1 MATPKK
7 VSPIA
12 KQIQEITGG
21 YKPIAT
27 PKDATGMQ
35 GVGITGTDRSVAKEI
50 EAAKIGYSAEYIASR
65 GGINS
70 QGYFN
75 DVALSGQL
83 TAEEQKQVRLPNGNT
98 NTQAMA
104 DILQKKQIAEL
115 VSKGL
120 SVSEATKQVS
130 AQYGEFGV
138 PLVTGGYD
146 ANGNPVVGGSFNADG
161 SPAKPASGGS
171 GPGNISAER
180 RDAFAIIKSTL
191 KTYGFTETEIA
202 ELSTFIESGLTNAK
216 MGPEQ
221 LKLDMRELPT
231 YKARFAGN
239 TTRVS
244 AGLNA
249 LSESDYLQQ
258 ENDYSEIFKMY
269 GVGNLSSRSQFSSL
283 IGGNISVTEATK
295 RVDAAVKRVK
305 NGDPAVLTTL
315 RTLYP
320 NITDTDI
327 VSYFLKPGEMLP
339 ELERK
344 TTVAEIGATAGQFGM
359 KETGLAKFEDLQRY
373 GVTLATARAGYGTI
387 AEELPGATKLG
398 NVYGETGVTYGQT
411 EAEAEQFKNSA
422 EAKRKKEKLIE
433 TEKSSFKGSAGL
445 NTGGLS
451 TQYLRR
457 SSSAGQF

>member
-1 MATPKK
+1 MAEK
-7 VSPIA
+7 VTVKSGETLSSIA
-12 KQIQEITGG
+12 KTNNTTVTAILAANPVLTSNTKYQGGNVVFSGTKLNIPTSSTIQSTSPYNTTGPFNPQG
-21 YKPIAT
+21 
-27 PKDATGMQ
+27 
-35 GVGITGTDRSVAKEI
+35 GVGTDTYGPSSTSSTPSTTTSQFPVAGTVISSSSV
-50 EAAKIGYSAEYIASR
+50 
-65 GGINS
+65 
-70 QGYFN
+70 
-75 DVALSGQL
+75 
-83 TAEEQKQVRLPNGNT
+83 PNGDGT
-98 NTQAMA
+98 FT
-104 DILQKKQIAEL
+104 
-115 VSKGL
+115 
-120 SVSEATKQVS
+120 
-130 AQYGEFGV
+130 
-138 PLVTGGYD
+138 VTTIY
-146 ANGNPVVGGSFNADG
+146 ADG
-161 SPAKPASGGS
+161 KGGTYQTVTQSGVKKEDDK
-171 GPGNISAER
+171 AT

-191 KTYGFTETEIA
+191 KTYGFTEAEIA
-202 ELSTFIESGLTNAK
+202 ELNTFIEAGLTDGK

-221 LKLDMRELPT
+221 LKLQLRELPT

-258 ENDYSEIFKMY
+258 ENDYSQIFKMY

-283 IGGNISVTEATK
+283 IGNNISVTEATK

-327 VSYFLKPGEMLP
+327 VSYFLKPEEMLP

-359 KETGLAKFEDLQRY
+359 KETGLANLSRFEDLQKY
-373 GVTLATARAGYGTI
+373 GVTLASARTGYGTI

-398 NVYGETGVTYGQT
+398 NVYGETGITYGQT

-422 EAKRKKEKLIE
+422 DAKRKKEKLIE

>member
-1 MATPKK
+1 MAEK
-7 VSPIA
+7 VTVKSGETLSSIA
-12 KQIQEITGG
+12 KTNNTTVTAILAANPVLTSNTKYQGGNVVFSGTKLNIPTSSTIQSTSPYNTTGPFNPQG
-21 YKPIAT
+21 
-27 PKDATGMQ
+27 
-35 GVGITGTDRSVAKEI
+35 GVGTDTYGPSSTSSTPSTTTSQFPVAGTVISSSSV
-50 EAAKIGYSAEYIASR
+50 
-65 GGINS
+65 
-70 QGYFN
+70 
-75 DVALSGQL
+75 
-83 TAEEQKQVRLPNGNT
+83 PNGDGT
-98 NTQAMA
+98 FT
-104 DILQKKQIAEL
+104 
-115 VSKGL
+115 
-120 SVSEATKQVS
+120 
-130 AQYGEFGV
+130 
-138 PLVTGGYD
+138 VTTIY
-146 ANGNPVVGGSFNADG
+146 ADG
-161 SPAKPASGGS
+161 KGGTYQTVTQSGVKKEDDK
-171 GPGNISAER
+171 AT

-191 KTYGFTETEIA
+191 KTYGFTEAEIA
-202 ELSTFIESGLTNAK
+202 ELNTFIEAGLTDGK

-221 LKLDMRELPT
+221 LKLQLRELPT

-258 ENDYSEIFKMY
+258 ENDYSQIFKMY

-283 IGGNISVTEATK
+283 IGNNISVTEATK

-327 VSYFLKPGEMLP
+327 VSYFLKPEEMLP

-359 KETGLAKFEDLQRY
+359 KETGLANLSRFEDLQKY
-373 GVTLATARAGYGTI
+373 GVTLASARTGYGTI

-398 NVYGETGVTYGQT
+398 NVYGETGITYGQT

-422 EAKRKKEKLIE
+422 DAKRKKRKINRNR
-433 TEKSSFKGSAGL
+433 KVII
-445 NTGGLS
+445 
-451 TQYLRR
+451 
-457 SSSAGQF
+457 